1 MTFNN
6 NDKMFVSILLGL
18 VLIYTFPLLT
28 QQSYYIDDLGRSLYG
43 GLGWSGNGRPLAD
56 LIFYVINFG
65 IPITDSSP
73 LPLILG
79 LTALVISLVYIRD
92 YLFGNDYIT
101 AALCFMMI
109 IANPFFIE
117 NLSYKYDSLTM
128 CLSVAISIMASR
140 KSYSREISNIIIAV
154 TLTIAYLSLYQASL
168 NIYSIFLFTFI
179 LSDITS
185 GEDLKSI
192 VYKAISSLFC
202 LITGYLIYSFFIAK
216 KLVTGGYNI
225 EHSKIIEL
233 NSNIIESLY
242 NNIASFYKMISV
254 IFDGAYSLVYY
265 SMLVVLVVSFLI
277 IALRILSSEQNKAIK
292 ITFLAVSLLA
302 SLFFIIGPM
311 LLLNSPIYAARV
323 LIGMGGFMFFCCYS
337 MYSAFGDKKLICRI
351 YFSFVLLIS
360 TFFSYGAYN
369 SINAQFKFEE
379 NIVNR
384 ISQDIQAFG
393 IGNNAEYIKFIGVEP
408 YTSTNENIIKK
419 HPIMEILIPRII
431 NNDWMWSGVLMQR
444 NPFSK
449 KFKLYT
455 NQVTLNDGWEK
466 SRNDVYSIGLVGET
480 IVVRFN

>member
-1 MTFNN
+1 MTFNS
-6 NDKMFVSILLGL
+6 NDKIFVSILLGL
-18 VLIYTFPLLT
+18 ALIYTFPLLT

-56 LIFYVINFG
+56 AIFYIINFG

-79 LTALVISLVYIRD
+79 LTALVMSLAYIRD

-140 KSYSREISNIIIAV
+140 KSYSRGISNIIIAV

-168 NIYSIFLFTFI
+168 NIYAIFLFTFI
-179 LSDITS
+179 FSDITS
-185 GEDLKSI
+185 GKDLKPI
-192 VYKAISSLFC
+192 IHKAISSLFS

-216 KLVTGGYNI
+216 KIVTGDYNI

-242 NNIASFYKMISV
+242 YNIVSFYKMISV
-254 IFDGAYSLVYY
+254 IFNGAYSLVYY
-265 SMLVVLVVSFLI
+265 SMLVVLVVSVLI
-277 IALRILSSEQNKAIK
+277 IALKIFLSEQNKAMR
-292 ITFLAVSLLA
+292 ITLLAVSSSA

-311 LLLNSPIYAARV
+311 LLLNSPIYASRI
-323 LIGMGGFMFFCCYS
+323 LIGMGGVMFFCCYS
-337 MYSAFGDKKLICRI
+337 MYSAFGDKRLIFRI

-384 ISQDIQAFG
+384 ISQDIQRLGF
-393 IGNNAEYIKFIGVEP
+393 GNNAEYIKFMGVEP

-419 HPIMEILIPRII
+419 HPIMKLLIPRII

-449 KFKLYT
+449 KFKLYK
-455 NQVTLNDGWEK
+455 NKITLNDGWEK

-480 IVVRFN
+480 IVVIFN

>member
-1 MTFNN
+1 MTFNR
-6 NDKMFVSILLGL
+6 NDKMFVSIFLSL

-28 QQSYYIDDLGRSLYG
+28 QQAYYIDDLGRSLYG
-43 GLGWSGNGRPLAD
+43 GLGWSENGRPLAD
-56 LIFYVINFG
+56 VIFYIINFG
-65 IPITDSSP
+65 LPITDLSP

-79 LTALVISLVYIRD
+79 LTVLVISLAYIRD
-92 YLFGNDYIT
+92 YLFGDDYIT
-101 AALCFMMI
+101 AVLCFMMI

-179 LSDITS
+179 LSDIKS

-192 VYKAISSLFC
+192 VYKTISSLFC

-242 NNIASFYKMISV
+242 NNIVSFYKMISV
-254 IFDGAYSLVYY
+254 IFDGAYSFVYY

-277 IALRILSSEQNKAIK
+277 IVLRILLSEQNKAMR
-292 ITFLAVSLLA
+292 ITLLAVSLLA

-323 LIGMGGFMFFCCYS
+323 LVGMGGFMFFCCYS
-337 MYSAFGDKKLICRI
+337 MYSAFGDKKLIFRI
-351 YFSFVLLIS
+351 YFSFVLLMS
-360 TFFSYGAYN
+360 TFFSYGAYH

-384 ISQDIQAFG
+384 ISQDIQFFG
-393 IGNNAEYIKFIGVEP
+393 IG
-408 YTSTNENIIKK
+408 
-419 HPIMEILIPRII
+419 
-431 NNDWMWSGVLMQR
+431 
-444 NPFSK
+444 
-449 KFKLYT
+449 
-455 NQVTLNDGWEK
+455 
-466 SRNDVYSIGLVGET
+466 
-480 IVVRFN
+480 

>member
-56 LIFYVINFG
+56 VIFYVINFG

-140 KSYSREISNIIIAV
+140 KSYSREISNIIIAI

-179 LSDITS
+179 LSDLTS

-192 VYKAISSLFC
+192 VYKAILSLFC

-242 NNIASFYKMISV
+242 NNIVSFYKMISV
-254 IFDGAYSLVYY
+254 IFDGAYSLVY
-265 SMLVVLVVSFLI
+265 
-277 IALRILSSEQNKAIK
+277 
-292 ITFLAVSLLA
+292 
-302 SLFFIIGPM
+302 
-311 LLLNSPIYAARV
+311 
-323 LIGMGGFMFFCCYS
+323 
-337 MYSAFGDKKLICRI
+337 
-351 YFSFVLLIS
+351 
-360 TFFSYGAYN
+360 
-369 SINAQFKFEE
+369 
-379 NIVNR
+379 
-384 ISQDIQAFG
+384 
-393 IGNNAEYIKFIGVEP
+393 
-408 YTSTNENIIKK
+408 
-419 HPIMEILIPRII
+419 
-431 NNDWMWSGVLMQR
+431 
-444 NPFSK
+444 
-449 KFKLYT
+449 
-455 NQVTLNDGWEK
+455 
-466 SRNDVYSIGLVGET
+466 
-480 IVVRFN
+480 

>member
-56 LIFYVINFG
+56 VIFYVINFG

-168 NIYSIFLFTFI
+168 NIYS
-179 LSDITS
+179 
-185 GEDLKSI
+185 
-192 VYKAISSLFC
+192 
-202 LITGYLIYSFFIAK
+202 
-216 KLVTGGYNI
+216 
-225 EHSKIIEL
+225 
-233 NSNIIESLY
+233 
-242 NNIASFYKMISV
+242 
-254 IFDGAYSLVYY
+254 
-265 SMLVVLVVSFLI
+265 
-277 IALRILSSEQNKAIK
+277 
-292 ITFLAVSLLA
+292 
-302 SLFFIIGPM
+302 
-311 LLLNSPIYAARV
+311 
-323 LIGMGGFMFFCCYS
+323 
-337 MYSAFGDKKLICRI
+337 
-351 YFSFVLLIS
+351 
-360 TFFSYGAYN
+360 
-369 SINAQFKFEE
+369 
-379 NIVNR
+379 
-384 ISQDIQAFG
+384 
-393 IGNNAEYIKFIGVEP
+393 
-408 YTSTNENIIKK
+408 
-419 HPIMEILIPRII
+419 
-431 NNDWMWSGVLMQR
+431 
-444 NPFSK
+444 
-449 KFKLYT
+449 
-455 NQVTLNDGWEK
+455 
-466 SRNDVYSIGLVGET
+466 
-480 IVVRFN
+480 

>member
-56 LIFYVINFG
+56 VIFYVINFG

-140 KSYSREISNIIIAV
+140 KSYSREISNIIIAI

-179 LSDITS
+179 LSDLTS

-192 VYKAISSLFC
+192 VYKAILSLFC

-242 NNIASFYKMISV
+242 NNIVSFYKMISV

-277 IALRILSSEQNKAIK
+277 IVLRILLSEQNKA
-292 ITFLAVSLLA
+292 
-302 SLFFIIGPM
+302 
-311 LLLNSPIYAARV
+311 
-323 LIGMGGFMFFCCYS
+323 
-337 MYSAFGDKKLICRI
+337 
-351 YFSFVLLIS
+351 
-360 TFFSYGAYN
+360 
-369 SINAQFKFEE
+369 
-379 NIVNR
+379 
-384 ISQDIQAFG
+384 
-393 IGNNAEYIKFIGVEP
+393 
-408 YTSTNENIIKK
+408 
-419 HPIMEILIPRII
+419 
-431 NNDWMWSGVLMQR
+431 
-444 NPFSK
+444 
-449 KFKLYT
+449 
-455 NQVTLNDGWEK
+455 
-466 SRNDVYSIGLVGET
+466 
-480 IVVRFN
+480 

>member
-56 LIFYVINFG
+56 VIFYVINFG

-140 KSYSREISNIIIAV
+140 KSYSREISNIIIAI

-179 LSDITS
+179 LSDLTS

-192 VYKAISSLFC
+192 VYKAILSLFC

-242 NNIASFYKMISV
+242 NNIVSFYKMISV

-277 IALRILSSEQNKAIK
+277 IVLRILLSEQNKAMR
-292 ITFLAVSLLA
+292 ITLLAVSLLA

-337 MYSAFGDKKLICRI
+337 MYSAFGDKKLIFRI
-351 YFSFVLLIS
+351 YFSFV
-360 TFFSYGAYN
+360 
-369 SINAQFKFEE
+369 
-379 NIVNR
+379 
-384 ISQDIQAFG
+384 
-393 IGNNAEYIKFIGVEP
+393 
-408 YTSTNENIIKK
+408 
-419 HPIMEILIPRII
+419 
-431 NNDWMWSGVLMQR
+431 
-444 NPFSK
+444 
-449 KFKLYT
+449 
-455 NQVTLNDGWEK
+455 
-466 SRNDVYSIGLVGET
+466 
-480 IVVRFN
+480 

>member
-1 MTFNN
+1 
-6 NDKMFVSILLGL
+6 
-18 VLIYTFPLLT
+18 
-28 QQSYYIDDLGRSLYG
+28 
-43 GLGWSGNGRPLAD
+43 
-56 LIFYVINFG
+56 
-65 IPITDSSP
+65 
-73 LPLILG
+73 
-79 LTALVISLVYIRD
+79 
-92 YLFGNDYIT
+92 
-101 AALCFMMI
+101 
-109 IANPFFIE
+109 
-117 NLSYKYDSLTM
+117 
-128 CLSVAISIMASR
+128 
-140 KSYSREISNIIIAV
+140 
-154 TLTIAYLSLYQASL
+154 
-168 NIYSIFLFTFI
+168 
-179 LSDITS
+179 
-185 GEDLKSI
+185 
-192 VYKAISSLFC
+192 
-202 LITGYLIYSFFIAK
+202 
-216 KLVTGGYNI
+216 
-225 EHSKIIEL
+225 
-233 NSNIIESLY
+233 SNIIESLY
-242 NNIASFYKMISV
+242 KNIVSFYKMISV

-265 SMLVVLVVSFLI
+265 SMLVVLVISFLI
-277 IALRILSSEQNKAIK
+277 IVLRVLLSEQNKAMR
-292 ITFLAVSLLA
+292 ITLLAVSLLA

-337 MYSAFGDKKLICRI
+337 MYSAFGDKKLIFRI

-384 ISQDIQAFG
+384 ISQDIQVFG

-455 NQVTLNDGWEK
+455 NQVPLNDGLEK